1 MIYQEFLRTTVKL
14 KMIGVIALVIE
25 TFLFPLTDYS
35 SNHVNGNQSMKKC
48 LFSALEFYLN
58 VFQTFSFLHLNTSLV
73 SRLSKSPL
81 GTKDSLR
88 LSGEVIQEE
97 VTLMVLN
104 VLQFLGKK
112 E

>member
-1 MIYQEFLRTTVKL
+1 MT
-14 KMIGVIALVIE
+14 GVVALVIE

-58 VFQTFSFLHLNTSLV
+58 VFQTSSFLHLSMSLV
-73 SRLSKSPL
+73 SRLSRSPL
-81 GTKDSLR
+81 GTKDSSR
-88 LSGEVIQEE
+88 RSGEVIQEE
-97 VTLMVLN
+97 ATLMVLN